1 MKRLVIIGA
10 GGHGKVCAEIASL
23 AQIWDEIVF
32 VDQKYPALRQCS
44 RWPVVGHHIDE
55 FPVNETDFFV
65 AIGDNQ
71 TRFLIHNGCVAKG
84 FKPAVLVHPSAIISQ
99 HSTLGAGSLVCAGAI
114 IGIDSVL
121 GECCIVNTGAS
132 VDHDCEL
139 EQSVHLSPGV
149 HLAGEVTVG
158 KFSWLGVG
166 AVTKHSVSIC
176 SNVILG
182 AGAAVVKDIHEP
194 GVYIG
199 IPSEQVKK

>member
-23 AQIWDEIVF
+23 VQIWDEIVF
-32 VDQKYPALRQCS
+32 VDRKHPAIRQCS
-44 RWPVVGHHIDE
+44 GWPVVGHQIDE
-55 FPVNETDFFV
+55 LSANETEFFV

-71 TRFLIHNGCVAKG
+71 TRFSIHKDCVAKG
-84 FKPAVLVHPSAIISQ
+84 FKPAVLVHPSATISQ
-99 HSTLGAGSLVCAGAI
+99 KATVGEGTLICAGAVV
-114 IGIDSVL
+114 GIDSIL

-139 EQSVHLSPGV
+139 ETSVHLSPGV

-158 KFSWLGVG
+158 KFSWLGSGV
-166 AVTKHSVSIC
+166 VTKHSVSIC

-182 AGAAVVKDIHEP
+182 VGAAVVKDIREP
-194 GVYIG
+194 GIYIG
-199 IPSEQVKK
+199 SPSEKVKK